1 MTALLLLGAQ
11 RSGTT
16 ALAHALSRAYADAGG
31 IFTVN
36 GKLPYLLPRWTT
48 AADLAGRHFRAD
60 EIAHALRRRPPAGE
74 GADRWL
80 KGVDDVLRDAAAAAA
95 RGAHDAHGA
104 DDAHGPAHA
113 HGAPADPAAA
123 LVADIIARAYAP
135 WPRWGDKYNEYLLD
149 LPAVLSAVPDARLVL
164 LVRNPLEAAASQLE
178 WTGDRPWRPRTVE
191 DACAKWAAW
200 HRPWLETAPGLDP
213 DRVLVIGYRA
223 LCEGRATGRLSAF
236 CDLDLEP
243 YVTGLRATRPDP
255 GTDHLPAGT
264 ARVWRALCE
273 MESSTT

>member
-60 EIAHALRRRPPAGE
+60 EIGYALRRRPPAGE

-80 KGVDDVLRDAAAAAA
+80 KGVDDVLRDAAAAVA
-95 RGAHDAHGA
+95 RGAHPAHG
-104 DDAHGPAHA
+104 GS
-113 HGAPADPAAA
+113 ADPAAA
-123 LVADIIARAYAP
+123 LVADIVAKAYAP
-135 WPRWGDKYNEYLLD
+135 WRRWGDKYNEYLLD
-149 LPAVLSAVPDARLVL
+149 LPAVLAAVPDARLVL

-213 DRVLVIGYRA
+213 GRLLVIGYRA

-236 CDLDLEP
+236 CDLDLGP
-243 YVTGLRATRPDP
+243 YVAGLRATRPDP

-264 ARVWRALCE
+264 APVWRALCE